1 MPGLRGGGAS
11 GGIGLT
17 AYRKVNVRLPR
28 YSPAAVDH
36 TNQGSGCGLG
46 LSIVREIMLRHGG
59 DVVLHAVEP
68 HGLAVVMALPVVGA
82 AGAGRVS

>member
-1 MPGLRGGGAS
+1 
-11 GGIGLT
+11 
-17 AYRKVNVRLPR
+17 
-28 YSPAAVDH
+28 
-36 TNQGSGCGLG
+36 

-68 HGLAVVMALPVVGA
+68 HGLAVVMELPVVGA